1 MLNKKSRIVFSL
13 LLTILFHHHLT
24 YGEIFVWQDQYG
36 QKHYSDKPHKNAQV
50 LSIKPGYAWLKV
62 KYVYDG
68 DTIILEN
75 KTKVRLSAI
84 NTPEIESRYQTGEP
98 VGEQARQWLT
108 KRLKNM
114 KIRLE
119 TGPEKRDKYGRLIA
133 HVFTEDGSHINALL
147 VKNGLAFITVH
158 PPNLSYI
165 DTLISAQ
172 QEAENAKRGLWGQ
185 PYFAP
190 KPYND
195 IKGKYHKS
203 WKRITGTVKHIQST
217 RHNVYLKFSD
227 QFAVKIARKYLSL
240 FPDPEIYSGK
250 KIEARGWIHKS
261 RHGYNLMIRHP
272 VDIVIL
278 ND

>member
-203 WKRITGTVKHIQST
+203 
-217 RHNVYLKFSD
+217 
-227 QFAVKIARKYLSL
+227 
-240 FPDPEIYSGK
+240 
-250 KIEARGWIHKS
+250 
-261 RHGYNLMIRHP
+261 
-272 VDIVIL
+272 
-278 ND
+278 